1 MNSLILA
8 ITLEALYCGAIVQ
21 VHLNICVLP
30 EVVDQAKRLI
40 IKSVLSKFVQ
50 NCNGGLRRTGQIV
63 KW

>member
-8 ITLEALYCGAIVQ
+8 ITLDALYFRAIVQ
-21 VHLNICVLP
+21 VHLNICFLP

-40 IKSVLSKFVQ
+40 VKSVLSKFAQ
-50 NCNGGLRRTGQIV
+50 HRNGGLRRTGQIV